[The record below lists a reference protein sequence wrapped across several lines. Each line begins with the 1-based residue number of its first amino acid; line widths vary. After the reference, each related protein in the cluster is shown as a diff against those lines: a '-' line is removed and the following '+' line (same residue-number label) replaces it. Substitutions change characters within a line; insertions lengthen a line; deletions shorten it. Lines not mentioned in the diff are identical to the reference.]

1 MFCSP
6 AQAGNRDYMGR
17 HKMKLDDFNV
27 VADLIGM
34 KKRSREAVWL
44 MEVEG
49 MTGYFAAQQM
59 DISESTVSRAHARFR
74 RAVGKLNTLSG
85 HLPLR

>member
-1 MFCSP
+1 
-6 AQAGNRDYMGR
+6 
-17 HKMKLDDFNV
+17 MKLDDFNV
-27 VADLIGM
+27 VADLIGL

-49 MTGYFAAQQM
+49 MSGYFAAKQM
-59 DISESTVSRAHARFR
+59 DISESTVSRAHSRFR
-74 RAVGKLNTLSG
+74 NALLKVNALAG

>member
-1 MFCSP
+1 
-6 AQAGNRDYMGR
+6 
-17 HKMKLDDFNV
+17 MKLDDFNV

-49 MTGYFAAQQM
+49 MTGYSAAQQM

-74 RAVGKLNTLSG
+74 RAIRQVNALAG
-85 HLPLR
+85 HLPLH